1 MNLPSEERGAA
12 ASKESPA
19 PNAPKDTTPIQ
30 ASPPESHLNPNLLPA
45 TMDSIDM
52 VSALARL
59 GDNRVLYRR
68 MLLMFH
74 EDHKQDVPAIRAAL
88 QSNDREFARRLAH
101 TLKGLAGSIG
111 ADELREVSK
120 DLEKA
125 IAEEN
130 EPAYEGLLSQVEQK
144 MAVVMAS
151 IALI

>member
-1 MNLPSEERGAA
+1 
-12 ASKESPA
+12 
-19 PNAPKDTTPIQ
+19 
-30 ASPPESHLNPNLLPA
+30 
-45 TMDSIDM
+45 MDSIDM

-68 MLLMFH
+68 MLLMFR
-74 EDHKQDVPAIRAAL
+74 EDHNKDVPAIRAAL
-88 QSNDREFARRLAH
+88 QSNDRELARRLAH

-125 IAEEN
+125 IAEEKA
-130 EPAYEGLLSQVEQK
+130 PAYEGLLSRVEQK
-144 MAVVMAS
+144 VAVVMAS